1 MDPIRD
7 PEEHEIEHLAR
18 LGKFERLR
26 VLEIGAGNGR
36 LTWRF
41 ASLTGSTLGID
52 LDPERLRDAVV
63 SQPEEL
69 KHKTGFALAAA
80 EALPFSPGS
89 FDAVVLAWSL

>member
-1 MDPIRD
+1 MEPIRD

-18 LGKFERLR
+18 LGEFEGLR

-41 ASLTGSTLGID
+41 ASLTGSTLGVD
-52 LDPERLRDAVV
+52 LDQDRLRDAAA
-63 SQPEEL
+63 SQPEDL

-80 EALPFSPGS
+80 EALPFPPGS